1 MNRKE
6 EQLASSIRRVLGDLI
21 SRGLSDPRIRGMVSI
36 TEVRLMDR
44 GRVAEVWVSVLP
56 AEDGPVSLRGLNHAA
71 AHLRKKVG
79 QTLRLRLCPEI
90 RFVLDESLKTQ
101 ADVLGAIQD
110 AVASD
115 ARNTETRTGDQQEP
129 NP

>member
-36 TEVRLMDR
+36 TEVRLVAR
-44 GRVAEVWVSVLP
+44 GRVAEVGVSVLP
-56 AEDGPVSLRGLNHAA
+56 AENGPMSLRGLSHAA

-115 ARNTETRTGDQQEP
+115 SGGTETRTSDEQEP